1 MKPKVSRY
9 LLSFDTIKGLVLTFA
24 LVVPVF
30 VGFQLDAFYQGFAF
44 ALGTLFTFL
53 PNTDGSNRHR
63 FWGILAALTLGLLI
77 VGLGGLFRMWHAT
90 AFLVFFAFACF
101 SVAMFAVYGF
111 RGSMVGFSGQMA
123 IVMSFALQKSVIPLQ
138 DQLLLIAGGGLWY
151 LLLAGVSH
159 RIFENKNTALNL
171 ADCIEST
178 AEYLKINYQLLWNDP
193 ENAMELEQ
201 KLLKKQ
207 IEINAQHEL
216 LRELLYKDRK
226 TQGQSNQTNRY
237 LLIFI
242 EILDIYE
249 LSLAAGVER
258 ELVKDIF
265 LNHQKALK
273 PVKDLSAKSIVHL
286 YALAEALQNGE
297 ELQLLQED
305 YSHLE
310 ACEAGLGEY
319 VNEVGLPTAREG
331 VLLLRNIIDAESKKW
346 QKITIAKRV
355 YGRLLENGSV
365 TTNRADRKLF
375 ITTQDYSFKTLRE
388 NLSFESGTFK
398 HALRFTTAMLIGY
411 FTGQFL
417 QHQNAYWIL
426 LTISV
431 ILRPNFGLTKQRA
444 VHRIFGTLLGAAIGF
459 VIVYV
464 TDSRLVYGLLAIP
477 VTFVGFSFLQKNYK
491 IAATFIT
498 LVVVLLYSLLVDK
511 TYEIILYRVV
521 DTLVGAVISFLAIY
535 LLWPSWEGKN
545 IKNSI
550 SKSLESVAE
559 YFREIDRLYHTKS
572 VPDTGYRLSRKR
584 AFIDTGNLLAAF
596 QRLTE
601 EPKSQRDHVSQVQAI
616 VVLIQT
622 FLNAT
627 AAMGTYIQ
635 NHETTPASEA
645 YETMVRHILLNLQN
659 VQEILRTGEETTM
672 HDTGETE
679 DASKTLED
687 KYKKLEEVRAEE
699 LSQGFVPL
707 KAEMRNRLQEGKLIT
722 EQLKWLY
729 GLSDSMKQVV
739 VYL

>member
-1 MKPKVSRY
+1 MKSKVSTY
-9 LLSFDTIKGLVLTFA
+9 LFSFDTIKGLVLTFA

-30 VGFQLDAFYQGFAF
+30 VGFQIGAFYKGFAF

-77 VGLGGLFRMWHAT
+77 VGLGGLFRMWSYT
-90 AFLVFFAFACF
+90 AFLLFFVFACF
-101 SVAMFAVYGF
+101 SVAMFAVFGF

-123 IVMSFALQKSVIPLQ
+123 IVMSFALQKSVIPLPE
-138 DQLLLIAGGGLWY
+138 QLLLIGCGGLWY

-171 ADCIEST
+171 ADCIEET
-178 AEYLKINYQLLWNDP
+178 ADYLKINYQLLWNDP
-193 ENAMELEQ
+193 ENAVELEQ
-201 KLLKKQ
+201 KLLNKQ
-207 IEINAQHEL
+207 VEINARHEL
-216 LRELLYKDRK
+216 LRELLYKNRK

-242 EILDIYE
+242 EVLDIYE

-258 ELVKDIF
+258 ELVREIF
-265 LNHQKALK
+265 SNSSQVLK
-273 PVKDLSAKSIVHL
+273 PVKELSAKSIVHL
-286 YALAEALQNGE
+286 YALAEALRNDD
-297 ELQLLQED
+297 ELQLLNED
-305 YSHLE
+305 NSHLE
-310 ACEAGLGEY
+310 ECEASIGQY
-319 VNEVGLPTAREG
+319 VDEVGLSIAREG
-331 VLLLRNIIDAESKKW
+331 VLLLRNIIDTESRKW

-365 TTNRADRKLF
+365 TTSRADRKLF
-375 ITTQDYSFKTLRE
+375 ITTQDYSFKTIRE

-398 HALRFTTAMLIGY
+398 HALRFTAAILLGLLA
-411 FTGQFL
+411 GRVL

-444 VHRIFGTLLGAAIGF
+444 VNRIFGTLLGAGIGF
-459 VIVYV
+459 LIVYV
-464 TDSRLVYGLLAIP
+464 TDSRLVYGILAVP
-477 VTFVGFSFLQKNYK
+477 VTFIGFSYLQKNYK

-511 TYEIILYRVV
+511 AYQIIIYRVA
-521 DTLVGAVISFLAIY
+521 DTLLGAGISFLAIY
-535 LLWPSWEGKN
+535 LLWPDWEGKN
-545 IKNSI
+545 IKNSV
-550 SKSLESVAE
+550 SKALESLAA
-559 YFREIDRLYHTKS
+559 YFKEIDRLYHSKS
-572 VPDTGYRLSRKR
+572 VPDTAYRLSRKR

-601 EPKSQRDHVSQVQAI
+601 EPKSQQEHVSQAQAM

-622 FLNAT
+622 FLNAS

-645 YETMVRHILLNLQN
+645 YEVMVRHMLLNLQN
-659 VQEILRTGEETTM
+659 VQEILQTGHETTL
-672 HDTGETE
+672 HNTEETE

-687 KYKKLEEVRAEE
+687 KYRQLEEVRAEE
-699 LSQGFVPL
+699 LSKGWNAISP
-707 KAEMRNRLQEGKLIT
+707 EMRNRLQEGKLIT